1 MISRKITEAAI
12 RAGADGAEWLVWQ
25 SKTEILAS
33 GRMTSSYSISAAL
46 DQWLARATRM
56 RMKPKRVWI
65 IAGAAECAHRRIT
78 IPGTD
83 LKTVTQAIPLAIEE
97 DLPLPLSQMHW
108 TYRTQVDEASHSTL
122 VDVVATPLNLYSEWE
137 TVFEE
142 RKIDIAGWI
151 PEGPH
156 LWQEMAAMRGSDIDL
171 LTVWGER
178 RATLIRGSEQGMN
191 SLLAYVR
198 EPGEPWEALLADLRR
213 PFQSRD
219 ESKAILSIFTSDRLR
234 KRILSL
240 PDLIPPA
247 SENLLNE
254 DLFLGVTEQLSVP
267 ASLLALRRLR
277 LEGREP
283 SILFGDSEERQRGEL
298 KRVAT
303 VVEIPRQAIIVGAL
317 LVLSLSL
324 WWASG
329 RVGRTNMKS
338 LEPQRDQIALKQ
350 LLLDQQKEALSD
362 LSKIRADWGSIW
374 LQLSDQVSKKTLF
387 KNFSYGQGMGVR
399 IDGNTEN
406 QAGVD
411 ELVTLLKKMDPLK
424 ERVRIIKT
432 GAEDK
437 KLSFQIMA
445 DFDPSKV
452 ERYTPLT
459 QPQPEGTP
467 GAPTPTPAPSVV
479 PAAVPTPT
487 PQQTTKADLPKPT
500 KTQEEREA
508 LRQQRKEN
516 REKKQKQQEKQ
527 EEKQKQQD
535 KKEGNS

>member
-12 RAGADGAEWLVWQ
+12 RVGADGAEWLVWQ
-25 SKTEILAS
+25 SKTEMLAS

-56 RMKPKRVWI
+56 HMKPKRIWV
-65 IAGAAECAHRRIT
+65 IAGAAECAHRRIS

-108 TYRTQVDEASHSTL
+108 TYRTQADEATHSTL
-122 VDVVATPLNLYSEWE
+122 VDVVATPLTLFTEWE
-137 TVFEE
+137 NAIEE
-142 RKIDIAGWI
+142 RKIDIAGWL

-156 LWQEMAAMRGSDIDL
+156 LWQEMAAMRGADIDL

-178 RATLIRGSEQGMN
+178 RATLIRGNEQGMS

-219 ESKAILSIFTSDRLR
+219 ESKTILSIFTSDRLR

-240 PDLIPPA
+240 TDLIPPS

-267 ASLLALRRLR
+267 VSLLALRRLR
-277 LEGREP
+277 LEGRDP
-283 SILFGDSEERQRGEL
+283 SILFGDSEERQRGEF

-303 VVEIPRQAIIVGAL
+303 GVEIPRQAIAIAAL
-317 LVLSLSL
+317 IVLSLSL

-329 RVGRTNMKS
+329 RLGRRNVES
-338 LEPQRDQIALKQ
+338 LQPQLDLIVQKQI
-350 LLLDQQKEALSD
+350 LLDQQKEALTD
-362 LSKIRADWGSIW
+362 LSKVRADWGSVW
-374 LQLSDQVSKKTLF
+374 LQLCDRVSTKTLF
-387 KNFSYGQGMGVR
+387 KDFSFGQGMGIR
-399 IDGNTEN
+399 IDGNAEN

-411 ELVTLLKKMDPLK
+411 ELVGLLKKIDSMS
-424 ERVRIIKT
+424 ESVRIIKT
-432 GAEDK
+432 GAADK
-437 KLSFQIMA
+437 QLSFQVMA
-445 DFDPSKV
+445 NFNPAKV
-452 ERYTPLT
+452 EKFVPKAS
-459 QPQPEGTP
+459 PQPEGTP
-467 GAPTPTPAPSVV
+467 GAPTPTPAPS
-479 PAAVPTPT
+479 AAPTPINQRT
-487 PQQTTKADLPKPT
+487 ANAIQPSPT
-500 KTQEEREA
+500 MSKQERQA
-508 LRQQRKEN
+508 LRQQNKEKREN
-516 REKKQKQQEKQ
+516 RLKQQK
-527 EEKQKQQD
+527 

>member
-12 RAGADGAEWLVWQ
+12 RVGADGAEWLVWQ
-25 SKTEILAS
+25 SKTETLAS
-33 GRMTSSYSISAAL
+33 GRMTSSYSIGAAL

-56 RMKPKRVWI
+56 HMKPKRIWI
-65 IAGAAECAHRRIT
+65 IAGAAECAHRRIS

-108 TYRTQVDEASHSTL
+108 TYRTQIDEANHSTL

-137 TVFEE
+137 ATIEE

-178 RATLIRGSEQGMN
+178 RATLIRGNEQGMS

-219 ESKAILSIFTSDRLR
+219 ESKTILSIFTSDRLR
-234 KRILSL
+234 KRILTL
-240 PDLIPPA
+240 PDLIPPS

-254 DLFLGVTEQLSVP
+254 DLFLGVTEQLSIPV
-267 ASLLALRRLR
+267 SLLALRRLR
-277 LEGREP
+277 LEGRDP
-283 SILFGDSEERQRGEL
+283 SILFGDADERQRGEF

-303 VVEIPRQAIIVGAL
+303 GVEIPRQAIAVAAL
-317 LVLSLSL
+317 IVLSLSL

-329 RVGRTNMKS
+329 RVGRRNME
-338 LEPQRDQIALKQ
+338 LLQPQLDLILQKQALV
-350 LLLDQQKEALSD
+350 DQQKEALTD
-362 LSKIRADWGSIW
+362 LSKVRADWGSVW
-374 LQLSDQVSKKTLF
+374 LQLSDQVSRKTLF
-387 KNFSYGQGMGVR
+387 KDFSYGQGMGVR
-399 IDGNTEN
+399 IDGTTEN

-411 ELVTLLKKMDPLK
+411 ELVALLKKMDCLK
-424 ERVRIIKT
+424 ESVRIIKT
-432 GAEDK
+432 GAVEK
-437 KLSFQIMA
+437 QLSFQVMA
-445 DFDPSKV
+445 NFDPSKV
-452 ERYTPLT
+452 ERFTPKG
-459 QPQPEGTP
+459 QPQPQGTP
-467 GAPTPTPAPSVV
+467 GVPTPTPAPGV
-479 PAAVPTPT
+479 TPT
-487 PQQTTKADLPKPT
+487 ATPISSVKAVNAAPT
-500 KTQEEREA
+500 KTKQERQA
-508 LRQQRKEN
+508 IRQQNKEK
-516 REKKQKQQEKQ
+516 RENKQKQQ
-527 EEKQKQQD
+527 QK
-535 KKEGNS
+535 KKEGTT

>member
-1 MISRKITEAAI
+1 MISRKVTEAAI
-12 RAGADGAEWLVWQ
+12 RVGADGAEWLVWQ

-46 DQWLARATRM
+46 DQWLARASRM

-108 TYRTQVDEASHSTL
+108 TYRTQADEASHTTQ
-122 VDVVATPLNLYSEWE
+122 VDVVATPLNLYAEWE
-137 TVFEE
+137 AALEE
-142 RKIDIAGWI
+142 RKLDIAGWV

-178 RATLIRGSEQGMN
+178 RATLIRGNEQGMS

-219 ESKAILSIFTSDRLR
+219 ESKTILSIFTSDRLR
-234 KRILSL
+234 KRILTL
-240 PDLIPPA
+240 PDLIPA
-247 SENLLNE
+247 TSENLLNE

-267 ASLLALRRLR
+267 VSLLALRRLR

-283 SILFGDSEERQRGEL
+283 SILFGDVEERQRGEF

-303 VVEIPRQAIIVGAL
+303 VVEIPRQVIAVVAL
-317 LVLSLSL
+317 VVICLSL
-324 WWASG
+324 WWSSG
-329 RVGRTNMKS
+329 RLGRQYVDLLN
-338 LEPQRDQIALKQ
+338 PQLDMMVQKQ
-350 LLLDQQKEALSD
+350 TLLDQQREALMD
-362 LSKIRADWGSIW
+362 VQKVRADWGSVW
-374 LQLSDQVSKKTLF
+374 LQLSDQVSSKTLF
-387 KNFSYGQGMGVR
+387 KDFSYGQGMGIR
-399 IDGNTEN
+399 IDGNAEN

-411 ELVTLLKKMDPLK
+411 EFVSLLQKMDPLD
-424 ERVRIIKT
+424 RVRIIKT
-432 GAEDK
+432 GTDEKEK
-437 KLSFQIMA
+437 KKVFQVLA
-445 DFDPSKV
+445 DFNPAKV
-452 ERYTPLT
+452 QKFVPKSTPV
-459 QPQPEGTP
+459 PEGTP
-467 GAPTPTPAPSVV
+467 GAPTPTPGPNV
-479 PAAVPTPT
+479 TPT
-487 PQQTTKADLPKPT
+487 PVGQQTAKAGEPSPTSTMTKK
-500 KTQEEREA
+500 ERQSQ
-508 LRQQRKEN
+508 RQQRNKEK
-516 REKKQKQQEKQ
+516 RENKQKQQQ
-527 EEKQKQQD
+527 AP

>member
-1 MISRKITEAAI
+1 MISLKISEAAI
-12 RAGADGAEWLVWQ
+12 RVGADGAEWLVWQ
-25 SKTEILAS
+25 SKTESLAS

-56 RMKPKRVWI
+56 HMRPKRVWI
-65 IAGAAECAHRRIT
+65 IAGAAECAHRRIS

-108 TYRTQVDEASHSTL
+108 TYRTQADEATHTTL

-137 TVFEE
+137 SALEE
-142 RKIDIAGWI
+142 RKLDIAGWI

-156 LWQEMAAMRGSDIDL
+156 LWQEMAAMRGSEIDL

-178 RATLIRGSEQGMN
+178 RATLIRGTEQGMS

-234 KRILSL
+234 KRVLSL

-267 ASLLALRRLR
+267 VSLLALRRLR

-283 SILFGDSEERQRGEL
+283 SVLFGDAEDRQRGEF

-303 VVEIPRQAIIVGAL
+303 GVEIPQQAIAVAAL
-317 LVLSLSL
+317 IVLSLSL

-329 RVGRTNMKS
+329 RVGRSNMD
-338 LEPQRDQIALKQ
+338 LLQPQLDLIYQQQA
-350 LLLDQQKEALSD
+350 LLDQKREALTD
-362 LSKIRADWGSIW
+362 LSKVRADWGSVW
-374 LQLSDQVSKKTLF
+374 LQLSDQVSEKTLF
-387 KNFSYGQGMGVR
+387 KDFSFGQGMGIR
-399 IDGNTEN
+399 IDGNAEN

-411 ELVTLLKKMDPLK
+411 ELVALLKKIDSLS
-424 ERVRIIKT
+424 ESVRINKT
-432 GAEDK
+432 GKAEK
-437 KLSFQIMA
+437 QVSFQVMA
-445 DFDPSKV
+445 NFDPAKV
-452 ERYTPLT
+452 EKYVPKVR
-459 QPQPEGTP
+459 PQPEGTP
-467 GAPTPTPAPSVV
+467 GAPTPTPAPKAT
-479 PAAVPTPT
+479 PAPTGK
-487 PQQTTKADLPKPT
+487 QTTNTIQPT
-500 KTQEEREA
+500 ATMTKQERQAKRQLNKEKREKTQKM
-508 LRQQRKEN
+508 QV
-516 REKKQKQQEKQ
+516 
-527 EEKQKQQD
+527 
-535 KKEGNS
+535 KKEGNT